1 MISLY
6 PSKEFKYPIFAECI
20 TPDVFQDKKT
30 EEIKMLKIWEGN
42 RQKMLGELF
51 KVEEVKP
58 KDSVIAVH
66 GNVIKVRRIGANMTC
81 GEIAVEGNVGMHL
94 GEEMCG
100 GKIIVH
106 GNVEG
111 WAASMMKSGEIE
123 VHGNVGDYLCAP
135 YRGGNVGMLGGR
147 VIVHGNVGSH
157 AGAYMKRGLIKIHG
171 SAGQFAGFRMRNGA
185 IYVQKD
191 CGERVGAC
199 MLEGKIVVKG
209 SLTSVLPTFT
219 IDSIKTRVKIE
230 EAELAEGP
238 FYVFVGDVT
247 ENGNGKLYVSKEKNP
262 HLSNYEKF
270 L

>member
-81 GEIAVEGNVGMHL
+81 GEIAVE
-94 GEEMCG
+94 
-100 GKIIVH
+100 
-106 GNVEG
+106 
-111 WAASMMKSGEIE
+111 
-123 VHGNVGDYLCAP
+123 
-135 YRGGNVGMLGGR
+135 GNVGMLGGR